1 MKSPTCSR
9 ASAKTPP
16 RPPGAGVRT
25 PRQQPTQRVDVRVVA
40 ATNADLARLV
50 AERNSAATCFTG

>member
-1 MKSPTCSR
+1 
-9 ASAKTPP
+9 
-16 RPPGAGVRT
+16 
-25 PRQQPTQRVDVRVVA
+25 VDVRVVA